1 VKLKTLTLSA
11 ATAALLATGAYAQD
25 TKPQPATPATPPVA
39 TPDQPAANK
48 PMTDSESQMPN
59 AAADKSAPSKGAVTS
74 TKTTTESIQFTSSAG
89 ADDLLASELIG
100 TPVRNAKEDKLGD
113 INDVIMGKDGKPAV
127 AVLGV
132 GGFLGI
138 GEKNVGVPFQAL
150 DFRTVDPAQNR
161 ADKTKEEQ
169 AERKNESAEA
179 RFDSEHA
186 DMHIV
191 LNTTKQ
197 DLEAAPEFAWL
208 EEQSDDRAQDAR
220 IVR

>member
-1 VKLKTLTLSA
+1 MKLKTLTLSA

-138 GEKNVGVPFQAL
+138 GEKNVGVPFDSLQFTTDNNKKIARLEIDKQAL
-150 DFRTVDPAQNR
+150 ESAPAFVYPEKPAASKTGVSPNTGTTKPPAQ
-161 ADKTKEEQ
+161 
-169 AERKNESAEA
+169 
-179 RFDSEHA
+179 
-186 DMHIV
+186 
-191 LNTTKQ
+191 
-197 DLEAAPEFAWL
+197 
-208 EEQSDDRAQDAR
+208 
-220 IVR
+220 

>member
-25 TKPQPATPATPPVA
+25 TTQPATPATPPVA

-59 AAADKSAPSKGAVTS
+59 AAADKSADTAAS

-89 ADDLLASELIG
+89 SDDLMASELIG
-100 TPVRNAKEDKLGD
+100 TPVRNSKDDKLGD
-113 INDVIMGKDGKPAV
+113 INDVIMGKDGKPTV

-138 GEKNVGVPFQAL
+138 GEKNVGIPFDSLQFTTDNNKKIARLEVEKQAL
-150 DFRTVDPAQNR
+150 ESAPAFVYPEKPAATSTGMSSNTGNTRPPAPAQ
-161 ADKTKEEQ
+161 
-169 AERKNESAEA
+169 
-179 RFDSEHA
+179 
-186 DMHIV
+186 
-191 LNTTKQ
+191 
-197 DLEAAPEFAWL
+197 
-208 EEQSDDRAQDAR
+208 
-220 IVR
+220 